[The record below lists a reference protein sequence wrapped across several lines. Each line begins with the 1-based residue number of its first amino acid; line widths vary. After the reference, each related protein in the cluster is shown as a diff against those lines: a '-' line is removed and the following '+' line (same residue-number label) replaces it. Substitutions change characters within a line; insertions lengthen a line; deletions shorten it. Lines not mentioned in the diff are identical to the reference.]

1 MTDSIIREFV
11 SQQRELLEL
20 ELNSE
25 QDEAGKNED
34 ASSSQKTVAL
44 RQLEASEISVG
55 LYGRTVV
62 QLSLIR
68 KDDNTSTK
76 GGNSPLLPAHRF
88 KVGDDV
94 EIQSKE
100 FKKNKAKGGVISH
113 VTDTSISVA
122 LFQSKGNNDN
132 NKNNDKKSSNKK
144 ANTGNDDEESDEAA
158 LVGSPPLTLLPK
170 SSVEV
175 HRKLISGLADLD
187 RQGPNHPIAG
197 PLIQALFAPPSS
209 EHRTAPKRPVEP
221 IQPFNDNLDESQL
234 EAISFCLQDH
244 RPVSLIHG
252 PPGTGKTTT
261 VAELIRQAVGRGMK
275 VLVTAPSNVAV
286 DNVLERLAAAASNNN
301 NNNNN
306 NNKKR
311 GKGKSNNHNNNSL
324 RMVRLGHP
332 ARIKSSI
339 IGYSLEALV
348 QNHEGT
354 EIVKD
359 VRKELQSFLK
369 ILTSPKSRG
378 TDKRLAYKEVKSL
391 RKEVRTR
398 EEKVVQELV
407 STAQVVLATTV
418 GAASR
423 LLRSVTDP
431 RHDGAPSSSSS
442 GKGGFDLVIIDEAAQ
457 ALEASCWI
465 PILKGRKLILA
476 GDHKQLPPTIM
487 CKHSKVQAGL
497 GKTLF
502 ERLMKLY
509 GDDEKSRKK
518 SESKDALNNDEREP
532 RVSRMLK
539 VQYRMHEDISNW
551 ASQASYHG
559 DLMTHESVRQRT
571 IGQLV
576 ETQQGIKEKGD
587 DEANAYLLEDD
598 VVSDVAFLLVD
609 TAGCA
614 LHEQES
620 SSGSRFNEGEG
631 QLVTKHVT
639 ALLDK
644 GMLQEQIA
652 IITPYNGQVELLRTM
667 LLPEHPKLE
676 IRSVDG
682 FQGGEREAVILSLV
696 RSSDRSGKKGD
707 NGIGFLRDNRRL
719 NVAVTRA
726 KRHCCVIC
734 DSETVSQST
743 FIKGL
748 IDWIEEH
755 GEQRSAVDFLRGSSD
770 MINDL
775 RDAEIELQKGMAEL
789 AKAGGSK
796 KSPPKKETKKQEP
809 NKADDEAKRKELLD
823 VIARF
828 VETGEQGKEMILS
841 TELTSFDRRIV
852 HEFAEQ
858 FGLGHRSVGD
868 GEQRRIILKIEKAVA
883 VAIVPPV
890 EANDKVKEQTVVT
903 PKEPMPAASTAFAA
917 LALDDSDSDSDDD
930 GVHDVANAAK
940 ETEDTKNNQ
949 LEPPDNDLLA
959 SLAKERELRAM
970 QHQRTQ
976 TTQAAPGQS
985 AKKNKKKKAQKL
997 GGKKPAQKKPD
1008 VDDGMDDLDDLAF
1021 LDKQIEKVQTS
1032 HGRKV
1037 TGTGSGYRTVINGI
1051 LIGKPP
1057 PRENE
1062 KNIRASSALQSKLK
1076 QAQSDRKAK
1085 GKTKKKK

>member
-44 RQLEASEISVG
+44 RPLEASDVSVG

-62 QLSLIR
+62 QLSLVR
-68 KDDNTSTK
+68 KD
-76 GGNSPLLPAHRF
+76 GGEDSPLLPAHRF

-122 LFQSKGNNDN
+122 LFQSNGNN
-132 NKNNDKKSSNKK
+132 NKKNDKKSGNKI
-144 ANTGNDDEESDEAA
+144 AYAGNDDEESDEAA

-175 HRKLISGLADLD
+175 HRKLISSLADLD
-187 RQGPNHPIAG
+187 RHGPNHSIAG
-197 PLIQALFAPPSS
+197 PLIQALFAPPS
-209 EHRTAPKRPVEP
+209 EHRAAPKRQVEP
-221 IQPFNDNLDESQL
+221 IRPFNDNLDESQL
-234 EAISFCLQDH
+234 EAISFALQDN

-286 DNVLERLAAAASNNN
+286 DNVLERLAAVSNHNN
-301 NNNNN
+301 S

-311 GKGKSNNHNNNSL
+311 GKGKSNNSNNSL

-348 QNHEGT
+348 KNHEGT
-354 EIVKD
+354 EIVQD

-431 RHDGAPSSSSS
+431 TSSHDGVSL

-465 PILKGRKLILA
+465 PILKGRKLVLA

-509 GDDEKSRKK
+509 GDDQKSRKK
-518 SESKDALNNDEREP
+518 FESEESFNNDEREP

-551 ASQASYHG
+551 ASSASYHG
-559 DLMTHESVRQRT
+559 DLMTHESVRHRT
-571 IGQLV
+571 IGQLLQ
-576 ETQQGIKEKGD
+576 TQQQIKEKGD
-587 DEANAYLLEDD
+587 DEANDSLLEDD

-614 LHEQES
+614 MHEQES

-644 GMLQEQIA
+644 GMRQEQIA
-652 IITPYNGQVELLRTM
+652 IITPYNGQVELLRAM

-696 RSSDRSGKKGD
+696 RSSDRSGKKSD
-707 NGIGFLRDNRRL
+707 SGIGFLRDNRRL

-748 IDWIEEH
+748 IDWIEGH
-755 GEQRSAVDFLRGSSD
+755 GEQRSAMDFLTGSSD
-770 MINDL
+770 MMNDL

-789 AKAGGSK
+789 AKAGK
-796 KSPPKKETKKQEP
+796 KQKSPPTKENKKQEP

-828 VETGEQGKEMILS
+828 VETGEQGKEMVLS
-841 TELTSFDRRIV
+841 TQLTSFDRRIV

-868 GEQRRIILKIEKAVA
+868 GDQRRIILTIEKAVA
-883 VAIVPPV
+883 VAIAPPV
-890 EANDKVKEQTVVT
+890 EPGNDMVKEQTEVEET
-903 PKEPMPAASTAFAA
+903 PKEPMPAASTAFSA
-917 LALDDSDSDSDDD
+917 LALNDSDSDSDDD
-930 GVHDVANAAK
+930 GTNAAE
-940 ETEDTKNNQ
+940 ETGGTKSNQ
-949 LEPPDNDLLA
+949 TEPPVNNLLA
-959 SLAKERELRAM
+959 SLAKERELRTM
-970 QHQRTQ
+970 QQQRAE
-976 TTQAAPGQS
+976 TTQAAPGKN

-997 GGKKPAQKKPD
+997 GGKKTAQMKPD
-1008 VDDGMDDLDDLAF
+1008 TNDGMDDLDDLAF

-1037 TGTGSGYRTVINGI
+1037 TGTGTGYRTVINGI
-1051 LIGKPP
+1051 LIGKPA
-1057 PRENE
+1057 PREKE
-1062 KNIRASSALQSKLK
+1062 KNTRASSALQSKLK
-1076 QAQSDRKAK
+1076 QAQSDRKTKAK
-1085 GKTKKKK
+1085 PKKKK